1 MTDTTAPSFWLSLP
15 EGFTSIDLS
24 EDPGD
29 RMSRIVD
36 GLDALTDAGPEQ
48 KLGITVSAELA
59 LQAQLREG
67 AVHVSNCLVQTEEGT
82 IVQGM
87 FSLFLREQEH
97 GAPGTYPQRVAEE
110 LAAAWPDADVD
121 VLDFRLGRAT
131 VTVRDLAVP
140 VSGAVYGL
148 PGSGV
153 VTVRQLE
160 ALFPHPW
167 SPHVL
172 AVVFTTQHLD
182 YWDGWSVLVGAAIGG
197 ISFYPPF
204 DEAQNA
210 LSPERRDNI
219 RKAFG

>member
-1 MTDTTAPSFWLSLP
+1 MTDTTVPSFWLSLP
-15 EGFTSIDLS
+15 EGFTGIDLS

-36 GLDALTDAGPEQ
+36 GLDALTDTGAEQ
-48 KLGITVSAELA
+48 KLGIAVSAELA

-67 AVHVSNCLVQTEEGT
+67 AVHVSNCLLQTEDGE

-87 FSLFLREQEH
+87 FSLFLREQEK

-110 LAAAWPDADVD
+110 LATVWPDADVA
-121 VLDFRLGRAT
+121 VLDFPLGRAA

-172 AVVFTTQHLD
+172 AVVFTTQDQDH
-182 YWDGWSVLVGAAIGG
+182 WDEWQALVGAAIDG
-197 ISFYPPF
+197 ISFYPPR
-204 DEAQNA
+204 DEAPDV
-210 LSPERRDNI
+210 LPPERRDNI

>member
-36 GLDALTDAGPEQ
+36 GLDALTDAGPGQ
-48 KLGITVSAELA
+48 KLGIAISAELA

-67 AVHVSNCLVQTEEGT
+67 AVHVSNCLVQTEEGA

-87 FSLFLREQEH
+87 LSLFLREQER
-97 GAPGTYPQRVAEE
+97 GVPGTYPQRAAEE

-121 VLDFRLGRAT
+121 VLDFPLGRAT

-140 VSGAVYGL
+140 LSGAVYGL

-153 VTVRQLE
+153 VTVRLLE

-167 SPHVL
+167 RPHVL
-172 AVVFTTQHLD
+172 AVVFTTRHLD
-182 YWDGWSVLVGAAIGG
+182 YWDGWSVLVGAAISG
-197 ISFYPPF
+197 ISFYPPLE
-204 DEAQNA
+204 EAQNA